1 MKNKQRKNTYDKIMQ
16 NSQDSKKRNTKCSR
30 SAIENNTLSFNQKAK
45 MYFATNDFMSYEKQA
60 KKILSALKL
69 RSTSTGTSNKKLIF
83 SGLALL
89 MFCGFGHLVTGSN
102 AHAVNLDQV
111 IRATRNQVDIIKY
124 SPDKIGD
131 TNPTSKKV
139 KPELNQLQPSA
150 AEESTAAQAVNP
162 LEDIDETHTVT
173 TDTQDEQTGLSRDQI
188 LSATRAMTG
197 TAQTAPDTTT
207 PVSALSD
214 VTVTVSSQNP
224 INQLSNNKKLYCLE
238 ALNLCNPFIEKE
250 AKIIENVRLYNG
262 YINSIAM
269 KGKPSA
275 RIYLQDEGI
284 GSPNLMK
291 ILFPSTAGELNIN
304 TGRIAKTL
312 DKCDPSPE
320 DIANL
325 IVCLF
330 KYQNND
336 PETVARF
343 TLLNKWD
350 EFGKGFVRSQCPMK
364 KGSNTPTYDYDSF
377 FTNTIPS
384 VFAKQYKGALIA
396 IKEKLSKITDRE
408 SRENQLYYDLLN
420 YEGKTAVENKK
431 ITTFFSIIQNAIYM
445 IDHQEKNDSPEEDEN
460 IRIFPKYAAERF
472 ILSYFIDKFDKDE
485 QIAAFYSKVTEL
497 LNNLSLSNERIVTEE
512 ELNSAKKRIEET
524 LPILNKY
531 KGNQFSPY
539 KGATVQ
545 NGTCYSIQQ
554 ENDKISFSAE
564 TFADCADIAVR
575 HVINLLIYSQGINKN
590 PTDPWASVLPEKG
603 SDQEKDI
610 QHKLDE
616 VTNAIK
622 NKGTQVALYPLKDR
636 LQMFFL
642 HQKEVGADNADDITR
657 TLWEYVIYN
666 LTEENN
672 GFAPLRYNRKN
683 YELYPGYKNM
693 LTFMC
698 RCAQE
703 LFPEKDV
710 KMAYEKVKECLEYG
724 YNQNLNLAIKAVFKL
739 FNECDCDIIPFAE
752 NFIQITYHELG
763 DMSFILYQSKSHAR
777 VSHDPTV
784 VKRYEISSI
793 LENKNDFTRML
804 TNLLSGKTLC
814 FQEDFY
820 TLFFRGG
827 LEYDYKSPDHLNFRL
842 SSNKIANSK
851 FLSRYHTLKFLK
863 SVQGEENNPYRISGE
878 ILKYFI
884 YSSRIRSC
892 LNVQIDKNKV
902 DISNFIFDRYINEIV
917 NFKGFSYDKKALEHI
932 DSNNQVT
939 ITSFGNNPILA
950 HENTNTAFRYTLDE
964 NGNAILYPVED
975 KENLYIPNT
984 ITVGKNKIKVAGLGK
999 FACYNFKVLSKVIIE
1014 NTENEA
1020 ESATDFKIGEA
1031 AFYGCENLESLDL
1044 SSNDKIK
1051 NIVIGDAAFQ
1061 ESSLTLFTISAKVKS
1076 VNIKSEA
1083 FADCKKLESLDF
1095 SSCVELENFF
1105 TGYCAFNNSPT
1116 KLVFPTNIRNFEFGF
1131 RLFGRYRYFGNFN
1144 MSPFVKLETLCIESS
1159 VFGGPV
1165 DSVILP
1171 PNVKSLTIK
1180 RDAFLCPSLK
1190 SITIPERVT
1199 ELNLDRKSFP
1209 LDCTVRVPERFKEQ
1223 LESLGELSYKIEYY
1237 KTESAS

>member
-69 RSTSTGTSNKKLIF
+69 RSTSTGISNKKLIF

-291 ILFPSTAGELNIN
+291 ILFPSAAGELSAETNSN
-304 TGRIAKTL
+304 TETL
-312 DKCDPSPE
+312 NKCTPSPE
-320 DIANL
+320 DIAKL
-325 IVCLF
+325 TVCLY
-330 KYQNND
+330 KYRHND
-336 PETVARF
+336 SYTKVIS
-343 TLLNKWD
+343 TLLINWGK
-350 EFGKGFVRSQCPMK
+350 FGEKFAMK
-364 KGSNTPTYDYDSF
+364 KCPKNSNGSNNYNAF
-377 FTNTIPS
+377 FLQTLRNES
-384 VFAKQYKGALIA
+384 AFVEQYRDVLEK
-396 IKEKLSKITDRE
+396 IKEKLERTEAKKRKK
-408 SRENQLYYDLLN
+408 QLCYDLLN
-420 YEGKTAVENKK
+420 YEGEATVDDRK

-445 IDHQEKNDSPEEDEN
+445 IDHQEKNDSPEDDEN
-460 IRIFPKYAAERF
+460 IRIFPTYAAERF
-472 ILSYFIDKFDKDE
+472 ILSYFIDKFDKNE

-497 LNNLSLSNERIVTEE
+497 LNNLSLSNERIVTEK
-512 ELNSAKKRIEET
+512 ELNSAKKRLEET
-524 LPILNKY
+524 LSMLNKY
-531 KGNQFSPY
+531 KINTFSPY
-539 KGATVQ
+539 KGTTVS

-554 ENDKISFSAE
+554 KDDRISFRPE

-575 HVINLLIYSQGINKN
+575 HVMNLLIYSQGMNQN
-590 PTDPWASVLPEKG
+590 STDPWANVLPEKG

-616 VTNAIK
+616 VISAIK

-642 HQKEVGADNADDITR
+642 HQKEVGADKADDITR
-657 TLWEYVIYN
+657 TLWEYVIFN
-666 LTEENN
+666 LTKEEN
-672 GFAPLRYNRKN
+672 GFSALNYNNTN
-683 YELYPGYKNM
+683 YELFTGYRNM

-984 ITVGKNKIKVAGLGK
+984 IAIGKNKIKVAGLGK